1 MRNVWSTPLST
12 CCNLLACTM
21 CCLCVCVWQTCGN
34 CPADCGPCQSTADVL
49 GCQESNKYAMTF
61 DDGPSQFSNALM
73 DILTAN
79 NVQVSYFLVGMQID
93 AFKAQINREVRV
105 VVQAASGSER
115 QRVATSHSTGW
126 SGLCMSSA
134 CCCRC
139 WRRPLPSCSRAPLL
153 PT

>member
-1 MRNVWSTPLST
+1 
-12 CCNLLACTM
+12 
-21 CCLCVCVWQTCGN
+21 
-34 CPADCGPCQSTADVL
+34 
-49 GCQESNKYAMTF
+49 MTF

>member
-105 VVQAASGSER
+105 VVQAASGSEW
-115 QRVATSHSTGW
+115 QQATAQG
-126 SGLCMSSA
+126 GVDCA
-134 CCCRC
+134 CRAHVVVVVGAVHYP
-139 WRRPLPSCSRAPLL
+139 RAAVPPPPLP